1 MSLSKINLKFE
12 KEIELKDLTNDDLA
26 NLIEDLVN
34 ELLNRSKN
42 IINNIT
48 IKNPYENVTTMPL
61 TVGSPYTYTVTNKK
75 VSTSTKNESEE
86 VL

>member
-1 MSLSKINLKFE
+1 MSLSKVNLKF
-12 KEIELKDLTNDDLA
+12 EIELKDLTNDDLA

-48 IKNPYENVTTMPL
+48 IKNPYDNVTTTPL
-61 TVGSPYTYTVTNKK
+61 TIGSPYTYTITNKK